1 MKPLQN
7 ESLNGLDGV
16 FVLRDAYVVL
26 LSWSLTDMA

>member
-7 ESLNGLDGV
+7 ESLNGLDDV
-16 FVLRDAYVVL
+16 FMLHDAYVVL